1 MILTF
6 MLHILL
12 FLKAPRAGFVKTR
25 LAQQIGQDRALATY
39 KALVER
45 QISALKDEGRTE
57 IHYTPAD
64 ALPEFTSWLDE
75 SAIYYPQCEGG
86 LGSRLSN
93 AVADAFKR
101 GASSV
106 ICIGGD
112 CPNLNRSHIEHT
124 SELLSQNSDL
134 VIGPSED
141 GGYYLIGMNRLHPE
155 LFVDIPWSQPDTLKA
170 TIKKAEDLDLR
181 TSLLE
186 TLYDVD
192 EASELNR
199 AIEDGYISL

>member
-1 MILTF
+1 

-25 LAQQIGQDRALATY
+25 LAKQIGQRRALTTY

-45 QISALKDEGRTE
+45 QISTLPNEGRTE
-57 IHYTPAD
+57 IHFTPVD
-64 ALPEFTSWLDE
+64 ALCEFTSWLGN
-75 SAIYYPQCEGG
+75 SASYYPQCEGD
-86 LGSRLSN
+86 LGSRLHS

-112 CPNLNRSHIEHT
+112 CPNLNFSHIEQT
-124 SELLSQNSDL
+124 SDLLSQDKDL
-134 VIGPSED
+134 AIGPSED
-141 GGYYLIGMNRLHPE
+141 GGYYLIGMNRPQPE
-155 LFVDIPWSQPDTLKA
+155 LFEDIPWSQPDTFKA
-170 TIKKAEDLDLR
+170 TMKKAEDMNLR
-181 TSLLE
+181 TIILE

-192 EASELNR
+192 EVCELKR
-199 AIEDGYISL
+199 AVEDGYISL

>member
-1 MILTF
+1 

-12 FLKAPRAGFVKTR
+12 FLKAPRKGFVKTR
-25 LAQQIGQDRALATY
+25 LAQQTGPDRALATY

-64 ALPEFTSWLDE
+64 ALPEFTPWLGK
-75 SAIYYPQCEGG
+75 SIICYPQCEGD
-86 LGSRLSN
+86 LGSRLRN

-101 GASSV
+101 GARTV

-112 CPNLNRSHIEHT
+112 CPNLNHSHIQEA
-124 SELLSQNSDL
+124 SDLLSQNNDL

-141 GGYYLIGMNRLHPE
+141 GGYYLIGMNRLQPE
-155 LFVDIPWSQPDTLKA
+155 IFEDIPWSQPDTLKA

-199 AIEDGYISL
+199 ALEDGYISL